1 MGVEGAGMGNG
12 TETTEPSEAWIR
24 CGKEEGVAEQRRL
37 WVVGE
42 SLRGKEPGRNSRR
55 DADLSDRDGRA
66 PRKRRAR
73 RVCFENLK
81 PVPKVQRG
89 R

>member
-1 MGVEGAGMGNG
+1 MGNG
-12 TETTEPSEAWIR
+12 TETTEPSAAWIR
-24 CGKEEGVAEQRRL
+24 CGEVGEVAAEQRRP

-73 RVCFENLK
+73 RRVF
-81 PVPKVQRG
+81 
-89 R
+89 